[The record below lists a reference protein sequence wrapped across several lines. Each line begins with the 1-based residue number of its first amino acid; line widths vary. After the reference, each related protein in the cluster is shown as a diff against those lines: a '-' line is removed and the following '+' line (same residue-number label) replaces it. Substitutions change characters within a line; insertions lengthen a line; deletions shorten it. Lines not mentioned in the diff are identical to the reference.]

1 MTVVQIEENNLH
13 NNSFG
18 MVPSFEIPDGGIVS
32 RAVTAAAA
40 NIKRRSVTGR
50 ASKHYSVSVFYSM
63 ATEQDN
69 EIEDELAQGKLSLQ
83 KSFNKTCT
91 YRLHAYR

>member
-1 MTVVQIEENNLH
+1 MNQDKERFERKSGIMH
-13 NNSFG
+13 SFG
-18 MVPSFEIPDGGIVS
+18 IPNGGIVS

-40 NIKRRSVTGR
+40 NIKRRSTQLSSGR

-69 EIEDELAQGKLSLQ
+69 EIEDELANGKE
-83 KSFNKTCT
+83 KFYT
-91 YRLHAYR
+91 

>member
-1 MTVVQIEENNLH
+1 MATVAEFEKDFWQNTTGLVTT
-13 NNSFG
+13 
-18 MVPSFEIPDGGIVS
+18 FEIPNGGIVS

-69 EIEDELAQGKLSLQ
+69 EIEDELSQG
-83 KSFNKTCT
+83 
-91 YRLHAYR
+91 